1 MSLWPHHQAKKELL
15 GALCSLALQA
25 DLSCFK
31 DLKLSPGPLGL
42 LRMAKLRYQS
52 PGLASVVLG
61 PESWGMGLA
70 LSVPLPPDL
79 QGQQPVVVGDSVLA
93 GWKETGIDPDVV
105 LVPVETQ

>member
-1 MSLWPHHQAKKELL
+1 
-15 GALCSLALQA
+15 
-25 DLSCFK
+25 
-31 DLKLSPGPLGL
+31 
-42 LRMAKLRYQS
+42 MAKPGYQS

-61 PESWGMGLA
+61 IESWGWATVL
-70 LSVPLPPDL
+70 LPPDL